1 MLTIFRLCLTTPEF
15 KDVSALEADRLYKY
29 CIEHYKL
36 DQNDYF
42 EVSDLAKMIF
52 QLVLSQLAL
61 NIILNQFAEQSHHR
75 NDAGLPCRDDATF
88 CLFDDVEFAPNQGMN
103 RVPDYDRP

>member
-15 KDVSALEADRLYKY
+15 KDVSALEADRISRY
-29 CIEHYKL
+29 CTEHYKQ
-36 DQNDYF
+36 DRYDYF

-52 QLVLSQLAL
+52 QLVLSELAL
-61 NIILNQFAEQSHHR
+61 NVIFDQLAEEISEQSHHR
-75 NDAGLPCRDDATF
+75 DDETL